1 MSKARELAELGAVY
15 DSGALSNRNMII
27 NGAMAVAQRGT
38 SATTA
43 GNNVQSTCDRWISE
57 HTTAAVNLDSEQV
70 TGPTEKGFQYALKM
84 TAQSTVSLSSAQL
97 LIPFEHRIERTIT
110 NPLRFG
116 TSEAKT
122 FTLSFWIKSNKTG
135 TYVVNLSLN
144 NPSGG
149 TADAVS
155 KSYTIDAAN
164 TWEYKTVTFPAN
176 TSTETSSAF
185 NIRSLSIFWWMAA
198 GSNFTSGTLATSWE
212 NETAA
217 NRAVGVT
224 SSLTSGDNWQMTG
237 VQLEVGSEA
246 TPFEHR
252 SYGQEIELCQRYY
265 NTASGM
271 WMSGQSYGSSGN
283 DGLVQVFRFPTEM
296 RANPSI
302 TFSGG
307 SDGGSSAALYSGG
320 VSTSQVNINLRSTS
334 GSDFQVWYSGFT
346 TVADAEI

>member
-1 MSKARELAELGAVY
+1 
-15 DSGALSNRNMII
+15 
-27 NGAMAVAQRGT
+27 
-38 SATTA
+38 
-43 GNNVQSTCDRWISE
+43 
-57 HTTAAVNLDSEQV
+57 
-70 TGPTEKGFQYALKM
+70 
-84 TAQSTVSLSSAQL
+84 
-97 LIPFEHRIERTIT
+97 
-110 NPLRFG
+110 
-116 TSEAKT
+116 
-122 FTLSFWIKSNKTG
+122 LSFWIKSNKTG
-135 TYVVNLSLN
+135 TYVVNLNLN

-176 TSTETSSAF
+176 TSTGTSSAF
-185 NIRSLSIFWWMAA
+185 NIRGITIFWWMAA

-224 SSLTSGDNWQMTG
+224 NSLTSGDNWQMTG

-307 SDGGSSAALYSGG
+307 SDGGSS
-320 VSTSQVNINLRSTS
+320 
-334 GSDFQVWYSGFT
+334 
-346 TVADAEI
+346 